1 LRYVTEETAMPR
13 GRKPQGDRA
22 LTNAERQARHRARQT
37 APQRQATIELA
48 GIAKPQV
55 RPAKRS
61 RPQRW
66 QRAVGELLA
75 LQADYRDWL
84 AGLPEGLQDSRTAE
98 TLHAIVELDLED
110 LVTIELPRGYGRD

>member
-1 LRYVTEETAMPR
+1 M
-13 GRKPQGDRA
+13 
-22 LTNAERQARHRARQT
+22 
-37 APQRQATIELA
+37 
-48 GIAKPQV
+48 AKSYV

-84 AGLPEGLQDSRTAE
+84 AALPESLQDSPTAE
-98 TLHAIVELDLED
+98 ALQAIVELDLED
-110 LVTIELPRGYGRD
+110 LATIELPRGYGRD

>member
-1 LRYVTEETAMPR
+1 MPR

-22 LTNAERQARHRARQT
+22 LTNAERQARHRAHQT
-37 APQRQATIELA
+37 AQQRPITIDP
-48 GIAKPQV
+48 GRMAKSHI

-75 LQADYRDWL
+75 LQADYRSWL
-84 AGLPEGLQDSRTAE
+84 AALPESLQDSRTAE
-98 TLHAIVELDLED
+98 ALHAIVDLDLED
-110 LVTIELPRGYGRD
+110 LVTIEMPRGYGRD